1 MKIIALWRALMI
13 WLASTLTLA
22 LALYWW
28 EQHFFQVISP
38 AISDFLLKWWWLGV
52 IASLAIISTAGTI
65 LILFSPR
72 PRLAYRLLVST
83 ASYFFPPVLIA
94 YWLMFVE
101 RFRPN
106 NSSKPTPL
114 RGVGKAS

>member
-1 MKIIALWRALMI
+1 MKIIAIWRFLVLAL
-13 WLASTLTLA
+13 AATLA
-22 LALYWW
+22 LALAFYWW

-38 AISDFLLKWWWLGV
+38 AVSDFLLKWWWLGV

-65 LILFSPR
+65 LILFNPR
-72 PRLAYRLLVST
+72 PHLIYRLLASI

-94 YWLMFVE
+94 FWLVFVE

>member
-1 MKIIALWRALMI
+1 MKNIALWRSLMI
-13 WLASTLTLA
+13 ALAVTITLA
-22 LALYWW
+22 LAFYWW

-38 AISDFLLKWWWLGV
+38 EVSDFLLKWWWLGV

-72 PRLAYRLLVST
+72 PRLIYRLLISI

-94 YWLMFVE
+94 YWLIFVG

-106 NSSKPTPL
+106 NSFKPRPV
-114 RGVGKAS
+114 RGPGKVP